1 MIKII
6 PSIAVA
12 RGKTTRT
19 TYGKKLTDAVY
30 DVNPL
35 DVAKTFEDYGIKQV
49 HMVDLDGARRGEPKN
64 YATLEIIAGHTNLE
78 IDFSGGIQQDCDIY
92 TAYEHGATYITAAS
106 VAVMKREL
114 FASWLIS
121 YGREKIT
128 LGADALN
135 RKIAIKGWWKD
146 TTIDVLEHIAF
157 FHSRGIKFVKC
168 TDIQKEGTL
177 QGPSFELYQEILNH
191 FPDLCLVAS
200 GGIRNVEDIE
210 RLNDIGVWG
219 AHFGKAYYEGRIQL
233 RDLKHLLS

>member
-6 PSIAVA
+6 PSIAVVK
-12 RGKTTRT
+12 GKTTRT
-19 TYGKKLTDAVY
+19 THGKSLKDVVY
-30 DVNPL
+30 DVSPL
-35 DVAKTFEDYGIKQV
+35 EVAKDFEDNGIKQI
-49 HMVDLDGARRGEPKN
+49 HLVDLDGARRGEPKN

-78 IDFSGGIQQDCDIY
+78 IDFTGGIRQDCDIY
-92 TAYEHGATYITAAS
+92 TAYEYGATYITAAS
-106 VAVMKREL
+106 IAVRKREL

-146 TTIDVLEHIAF
+146 TTIDVLDHIEF
-157 FHSRGIKFVKC
+157 FYSRGLKFVKC
-168 TDIQKEGTL
+168 TDIQKEGSL
-177 QGPSFELYQEILNH
+177 LGPSFGLYQEILKR
-191 FPDLCLVAS
+191 FPDICLVAS

-233 RDLKHLLS
+233 KDLKHLLV